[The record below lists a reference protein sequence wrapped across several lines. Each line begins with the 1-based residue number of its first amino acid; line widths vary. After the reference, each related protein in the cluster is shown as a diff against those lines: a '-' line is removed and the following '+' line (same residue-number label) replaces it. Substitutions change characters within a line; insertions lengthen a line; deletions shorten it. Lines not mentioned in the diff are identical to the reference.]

1 MTIEARTILGPAVA
15 ALTQAGIASARQD
28 ARLLLGFALGRD
40 SAVLPHED
48 VRGWTGDL
56 DRLFQTYVARRVVG
70 EPVSRIRGW
79 REFWSL
85 NFELSAATLDPR
97 PDSEILVERAIA
109 YGKERLGDGRDHGR
123 DQGLRLLDMG
133 TGSGCLLLA
142 CLSELPLAT
151 GLGIDINPDAIDM
164 AAHNAG
170 ALGLADRATFAVADF
185 TASMEGFGCF
195 DIILSNPP
203 YIPSAQIATLSS
215 EVAVHDPLLALD
227 GGQDGLNCWR
237 RLMPEMAK
245 LLSARGHIFVEIGDG
260 QGAAVTAL
268 ARAAGLSAAG
278 VFADLSGTQRCL
290 VFTGG
295 ANHEVAAKMPDA

>member
-1 MTIEARTILGPAVA
+1 MTIEARTILRPAVA

-56 DRLFQTYVARRVVG
+56 DRLFQTYVARRLVG

-97 PDSEILVERAIA
+97 PDSEILVECAIA
-109 YGKERLGDGRDHGR
+109 YGKGRFGDGRDHRR

-164 AAHNAG
+164 AAHNAC
-170 ALGLADRATFAVADF
+170 ALGLVDRANFAVADF
-185 TASMEGFGCF
+185 TASMEGFGYF

-227 GGQDGLNCWR
+227 GGQDGLDSWR

-260 QGAAVTAL
+260 QGADVTAL
-268 ARAAGLSAAG
+268 ASAAGLSAAG

-295 ANHEVAAKMPDA
+295 ADYEVAAKMPGT

>member
-1 MTIEARTILGPAVA
+1 
-15 ALTQAGIASARQD
+15 
-28 ARLLLGFALGRD
+28 
-40 SAVLPHED
+40 
-48 VRGWTGDL
+48 
-56 DRLFQTYVARRVVG
+56 VG

-123 DQGLRLLDMG
+123 DQGLRLLDTG

-227 GGQDGLNCWR
+227 GGQDGLDCWR

-290 VFTGG
+290 VFTGV
-295 ANHEVAAKMPDA
+295 ANHEVAAKTPDA

>member
-1 MTIEARTILGPAVA
+1 MIIEARTILGPAVA

-97 PDSEILVERAIA
+97 PESEILVERAIA
-109 YGKERLGDGRDHGR
+109 YGRERLGDGRGNGR
-123 DQGLRLLDMG
+123 DQGLQLLDMG

-142 CLSELPLAT
+142 CLSELALAT

-227 GGQDGLNCWR
+227 GGQDGLDCWR

-245 LLSARGHIFVEIGDG
+245 LLSARGHIFVEIGEG
-260 QGAAVTAL
+260 QAADVTAL
-268 ARAAGLSAAG
+268 ASAAGLSAAG

-290 VFTGG
+290 VFIGG
-295 ANHEVAAKMPDA
+295 ADHEVVAKMPDA

>member
-123 DQGLRLLDMG
+123 DQGLRLLDTG

-170 ALGLADRATFAVADF
+170 ALGLTDRATFAVADF

-227 GGQDGLNCWR
+227 GGQDGLDCWR

-260 QGAAVTAL
+260 QGADVTAL
-268 ARAAGLSAAG
+268 ASAAGLSAAG

>member
-1 MTIEARTILGPAVA
+1 MTIEARAILGPAVA
-15 ALTQAGIASARQD
+15 ALVRAGIASARQD
-28 ARLLLGFALGRD
+28 ARLLLGFALGRE

-48 VRGWTGDL
+48 LRGWTDDL
-56 DRLFQTYVARRVVG
+56 DRLFQTYVARRVAG
-70 EPVSRIRGW
+70 EPVSRVRGW

-85 NFELSAATLDPR
+85 KFELCAATLDPR
-97 PDSEILVERAIA
+97 PDSEILVECAVA
-109 YGKERLGDGRDHGR
+109 FGLGRLDDGRS
-123 DQGLRLLDMG
+123 QGLRVLDMG

-142 CLSELPLAT
+142 CLSELPPAT
-151 GLGIDINPDAIDM
+151 GLGIDINPDAIDT
-164 AAHNAG
+164 AAHNAVV
-170 ALGLADRATFAVADF
+170 LGLADRATFAVADF

-227 GGQDGLNCWR
+227 GGQDGLDCWR

-260 QGAAVTAL
+260 QRADVTAL
-268 ARAAGLSAAG
+268 ASAAGLSAAG

-290 VFTGG
+290 VFSGG
-295 ANHEVAAKMPDA
+295 ADHEVSAKKPDA

>member
-15 ALTQAGIASARQD
+15 ALTQAGIDSARQD
-28 ARLLLGFALGRD
+28 ARLLLGFALGRS

-97 PDSEILVERAIA
+97 PDSEILVERAVA
-109 YGKERLGDGRDHGR
+109 YGQGCLGDGR

-142 CLSELPLAT
+142 CLSELPPAT

-164 AAHNAG
+164 AAHNAVTI
-170 ALGLADRATFAVADF
+170 GLADRATFAVADF

-215 EVAVHDPLLALD
+215 EVAVHDPLLALN
-227 GGQDGLNCWR
+227 GGPDGLDCWR
-237 RLMPEMAK
+237 RLMPVMAK

-260 QGAAVTAL
+260 QRADVTAL
-268 ARAAGLSAAG
+268 ASAAGLSAAG

-290 VFTGG
+290 VFSGG
-295 ANHEVAAKMPDA
+295 ADHEVSAKMPDA